1 MKILISGGTGLI
13 GQALTKKFQISGHD
27 IVILT
32 RKNLEHKN
40 QDSIHFI
47 TWDGKSSTHLVSL
60 INEVNVVIN
69 LAGDNI
75 GVGYWTNRKKEQ
87 ILNSRLFSGTALSK
101 AIVEANKKPEVFIQ
115 ASGVGY
121 YGTSKDKVF
130 DETSNNGENFLA
142 NISNQLEDSSKAVEE
157 VGVRRLIIRT
167 GVVLEK
173 STGVLPLM
181 TLPFKLFVGG
191 PLGSGDQVISWI
203 HLQDEVNAIEFL
215 IRNQKISGPVNLAS
229 PYAVKNS
236 EFGKMIAK
244 VLKRPYWFPTP
255 ALLLKIA
262 LGEKS
267 TLVLDGQTAYPKK
280 LLNEGYQFLFPK
292 LEDALIDIYK

>member
-13 GQALTKKFQISGHD
+13 GQALTKKFQKSGHD

-40 QDSIHFI
+40 QNSIHFI
-47 TWDGKSSTHLVSL
+47 TWDGRSFPPLVSL
-60 INEVNVVIN
+60 INEADVVIN

-75 GVGYWTNRKKEQ
+75 GEGYWTNRKKEQ
-87 ILNSRLFSGTALSK
+87 ILNSRLFSGTSLSK
-101 AIVEANKKPEVFIQ
+101 AIVEASKKPDVFIQ

-121 YGTSKDKVF
+121 YGNSKDKVF
-130 DETSNNGENFLA
+130 DESSNNGDDFLA
-142 NISNQLEDSSKAVEE
+142 NISNQWEDSSKAVEE
-157 VGVRRLIIRT
+157 VGVRRVIIRT
-167 GVVLEK
+167 GVVLAK

-181 TLPFKLFVGG
+181 ALPFRLFVGG
-191 PLGSGDQVISWI
+191 SLGGGDQVISWI
-203 HLQDEVNAIEFL
+203 HLQDEVNAIEFV
-215 IRNQKISGPVNLAS
+215 INNQKISGPVNLAS

-255 ALLLKIA
+255 AFLLKIA

-267 TLVLDGQTAYPKK
+267 TLVLEGQTAYPKK
-280 LLNEGYQFLFPK
+280 LLDEGYQFLFPK